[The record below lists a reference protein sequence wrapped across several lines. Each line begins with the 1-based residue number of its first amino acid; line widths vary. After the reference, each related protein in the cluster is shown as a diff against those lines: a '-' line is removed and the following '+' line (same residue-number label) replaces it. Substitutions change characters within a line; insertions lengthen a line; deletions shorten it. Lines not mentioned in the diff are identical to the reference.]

1 MNRNVSM
8 NSCRAICTMVCC
20 CHARNGHAWFA
31 QKGPGLTRPGK
42 ARKSSGRGCMTHSL
56 PL

>member
-8 NSCRAICTMVCC
+8 NGCRAICTMACC

-31 QKGPGLTRPGK
+31 QK
-42 ARKSSGRGCMTHSL
+42 ARA
-56 PL
+56 

>member
-8 NSCRAICTMVCC
+8 NSCRAICAMACC

-31 QKGPGLTRPGK
+31 QM
-42 ARKSSGRGCMTHSL
+42 ARD
-56 PL
+56 

>member
-8 NSCRAICTMVCC
+8 NSCRPIFTMASC

-31 QKGPGLTRPGK
+31 QK
-42 ARKSSGRGCMTHSL
+42 ARA
-56 PL
+56 

>member
-8 NSCRAICTMVCC
+8 NSCRAICTMACC

-31 QKGPGLTRPGK
+31 QKARALRAREKRVK
-42 ARKSSGRGCMTHSL
+42 AAAEDA
-56 PL
+56 

>member
-8 NSCRAICTMVCC
+8 NSWAICTMACC

-31 QKGPGLTRPGK
+31 QM
-42 ARKSSGRGCMTHSL
+42 ARD
-56 PL
+56 